1 MYSQITVDTEG
12 DFWIHCSDWG
22 EKKCKKRLY
31 MSSVSSLFLQMSQKS
46 CLATTV
52 WETASPSCG
61 SGNIRSPSGKV
72 GWCNAITDPGMKP
85 WGHLDGSA
93 SCGRPPSPPQWEPS
107 LVPSCCTAS
116 SSHPAA
122 AAPPPASPACP
133 LLLMPERRKQ
143 MGVTQRSPPEKTWR
157 RTQPYRLQL
166 LLFLLFTLWITAV
179 RGVFLVLF
187 VFLFLLLFHHFI
199 SVHLGITFT

>member
-1 MYSQITVDTEG
+1 MYSRITVDTEG
-12 DFWIHCSDWG
+12 DLWIHCSDWG
-22 EKKCKKRLY
+22 KKSVKRGCLRCRLPFY
-31 MSSVSSLFLQMSQKS
+31 RCHKNVVWQQKS
-46 CLATTV
+46 KRWLHRATALVTSRV
-52 WETASPSCG
+52 LLGT
-61 SGNIRSPSGKV
+61 V

-143 MGVTQRSPPEKTWR
+143 MVVTRRSPPEKTWR